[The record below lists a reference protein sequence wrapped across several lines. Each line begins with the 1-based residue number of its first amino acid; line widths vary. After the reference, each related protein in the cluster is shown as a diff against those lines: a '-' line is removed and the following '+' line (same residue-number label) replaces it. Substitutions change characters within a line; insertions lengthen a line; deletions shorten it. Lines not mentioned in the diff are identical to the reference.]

1 MKSNI
6 TELNVLAFIY
16 GELSQKESLEV
27 FEAIKNDPDIYSFY
41 AEAQQIRQM
50 MDLTLEQPSPTTLD
64 IVLEHSHD
72 SFTESV

>member
-1 MKSNI
+1 MKATI

-27 FEAIKNDPDIYSFY
+27 FEAIKTDPDLYSFY
-41 AEAQQIRQM
+41 AEAQQIRQKL
-50 MDLTLEQPSPTTLD
+50 DLTLEQPSATTLD
-64 IVLEHSHD
+64 IVIEHSHD